1 MLMVEGKFIME
12 FFAAVARNCVDEI
25 TKYHI
30 KVDFSKDIGK
40 L

>member
-1 MLMVEGKFIME
+1 MVEGKFIME